1 MKKPMTFEEHL
12 AQEMQDPEFRA
23 EWEAL
28 EPMREILQ
36 AIIDGKP
43 LTGYTP
49 EQIAD
54 AADVSLEE
62 ARVIVSKAMTY
73 DEYLAQKMQRG
84 KQPRATRQSSQ
95 QAHASAG

>member
-1 MKKPMTFEEHL
+1 MEWTFRDSLNEQL
-12 AQEMQDPEFRA
+12 KNPEFRA

-28 EPMREILQ
+28 EPMREIMQ

-49 EQIAD
+49 EQVAD

-62 ARVIVSKAMTY
+62 ARVIVSNAMTY
-73 DEYLAQKMQRG
+73 DEFLAQKMQKG
-84 KQPRATRQSSQ
+84 KQPRAPRPDSRQSRP
-95 QAHASAG
+95 AAG

>member
-1 MKKPMTFEEHL
+1 MNKPLTFDEHL

-28 EPMREILQ
+28 EPMREIIR
-36 AIIDGKP
+36 AMIEGKP
-43 LTGYTP
+43 LTGYTV

-62 ARVIVSKAMTY
+62 ARIM
-73 DEYLAQKMQRG
+73 QKG
-84 KQPRATRQSSQ
+84 KQPRAIRTMNL
-95 QAHASAG
+95 QARATVH